1 MTVRELLA
9 EAKAART
16 KAELHRDA
24 AKQALIAH
32 VADDEASTHAV
43 LAVEARLEELVA
55 WMRVLS
61 G

>member
-1 MTVRELLA
+1 MLA